1 MLLDFGSARQAV
13 GGETLHAFR
22 SSGHSFF
29 VEINGDGSFRYEIPM
44 LDDYGSGQW
53 KINNRVLCFYGIA
66 GHIGLGDWCPK
77 VLSIRGNRIVLFEH
91 GREKNWKIIKQ

>member
-1 MLLDFGSARQAV
+1 MLLVFSSARQAV
-13 GGETLHAFR
+13 GGETLHVFR
-22 SSGHSFF
+22 SSGHSFS

-53 KINNRVLCFYGIA
+53 KINNRVL
-66 GHIGLGDWCPK
+66 
-77 VLSIRGNRIVLFEH
+77 FEH